1 MLLLLI
7 LIPGI
12 SLFIII
18 TTINSIIVEAC
29 LTINILQQLLLQR
42 MVSANI
48 PQLFILTTERLQE

>member
-29 LTINILQQLLLQR
+29 LTINRLQQLLLQR